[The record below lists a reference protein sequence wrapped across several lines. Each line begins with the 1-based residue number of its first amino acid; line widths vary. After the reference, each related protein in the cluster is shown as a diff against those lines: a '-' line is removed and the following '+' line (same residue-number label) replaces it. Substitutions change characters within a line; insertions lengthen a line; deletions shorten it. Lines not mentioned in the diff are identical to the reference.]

1 MDFNHTQYVLGFDNE
16 NYKLVTKISE
26 NVAKHLV

>member
-1 MDFNHTQYVLGFDNE
+1 MGLNHTQFILGFDNE